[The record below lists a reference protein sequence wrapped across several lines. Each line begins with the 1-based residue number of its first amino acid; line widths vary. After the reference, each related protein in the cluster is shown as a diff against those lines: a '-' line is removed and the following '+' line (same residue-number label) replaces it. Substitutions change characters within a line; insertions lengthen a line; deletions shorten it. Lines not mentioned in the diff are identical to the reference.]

1 MTASFLTRM
10 APRIRKAREHLN
22 LTQKALAAKAG
33 ISREYLARLET
44 GRQDPRVS
52 VIRKLAKALKVK
64 MAELVE

>member
-1 MTASFLTRM
+1 MAASFLTRM
-10 APRIRKAREHLN
+10 GPRIRKAREHLN

-52 VIRKLAKALKVK
+52 VIRKLAKALKVTV
-64 MAELVE
+64 AELVE